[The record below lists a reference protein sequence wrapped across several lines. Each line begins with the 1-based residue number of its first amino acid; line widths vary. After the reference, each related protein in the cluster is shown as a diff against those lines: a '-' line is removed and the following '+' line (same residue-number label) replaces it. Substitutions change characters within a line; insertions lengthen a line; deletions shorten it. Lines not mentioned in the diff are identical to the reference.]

1 MRRIYSSTHSKQK
14 GNFKSPEKNG
24 IILGLR
30 STNERKQQKAA
41 FHSELRAAREPACGA
56 RCLDGLGV
64 IVPPV
69 GVAPVQGA
77 PPRAALLP
85 RAAPREDQCKDD
97 DDHEQEHAA
106 ASMYVLHR
114 QDENPSC

>member
-1 MRRIYSSTHSKQK
+1 MIHK
-14 GNFKSPEKNG
+14 
-24 IILGLR
+24 
-30 STNERKQQKAA
+30 RKKTTKAA

-56 RCLDGLGV
+56 GCLDGLGV

-77 PPRAALLP
+77 RALPRATLLT

-106 ASMYVLHR
+106 ASVYVLHR
-114 QDENPSC
+114 QNEDPSC